1 MSVGLPRLREEP
13 DVVRKG
19 AIDKGEDAALVDRAL
34 GLDAE
39 RRRLLA
45 ETEAF
50 KAQRND
56 ASKQIGAAI
65 QKGAA
70 TDDPEVA
77 ELKRIS
83 TEAGERIK
91 QLDASLA
98 DIEADQ
104 NLKTTSNVT
113 ERDVTLNIN
122 NAKAHQIITLHPKD
136 SIVVNQTEG
145 PITGTRTMTLSVPN
159 NDNNETKIDV
169 SWKMDL
175 SRIPI
180 IGKGFAKD
188 GIFKTTEEALKKI
201 ASAAEKTP

>member
-1 MSVGLPRLREEP
+1 MKIVTKKSIKMKIQNKNMQRLLVISSLLLTFVTVWGSMGLGTASAEQMETINASIVVPAPIDKVWSIVADVDEEP
-13 DVVRKG
+13 QYWSSIK
-19 AIDKGEDAALVDRAL
+19 
-34 GLDAE
+34 
-39 RRRLLA
+39 
-45 ETEAF
+45 
-50 KAQRND
+50 
-56 ASKQIGAAI
+56 
-65 QKGAA
+65 
-70 TDDPEVA
+70 EV
-77 ELKRIS
+77 K
-83 TEAGERIK
+83 
-91 QLDASLA
+91 
-98 DIEADQ
+98 
-104 NLKTTSNVT
+104 NVKTTSNVT

-122 NAKAHQIITLHPKD
+122 DAKAHQIITLHPKD

>member
-1 MSVGLPRLREEP
+1 MKIVTKKSIKMKIQNKNMQRLFVISNLLLTFVTVWGSMGLGTASTEQMETINASIVVPAPIDKVWSIVADVDEEP
-13 DVVRKG
+13 QYWSSIK
-19 AIDKGEDAALVDRAL
+19 
-34 GLDAE
+34 
-39 RRRLLA
+39 
-45 ETEAF
+45 
-50 KAQRND
+50 
-56 ASKQIGAAI
+56 
-65 QKGAA
+65 
-70 TDDPEVA
+70 EV
-77 ELKRIS
+77 K
-83 TEAGERIK
+83 
-91 QLDASLA
+91 
-98 DIEADQ
+98 
-104 NLKTTSNVT
+104 NVKTTSNVT

-122 NAKAHQIITLHPKD
+122 DAKAHQIITLHPKD

-159 NDNNETKIDV
+159 NENNETKIDV